1 MPARIR
7 PTRWLAALLVPIG
20 LTLALAAPAQ
30 AESGARPARAAR
42 PAHAAASNGIAWREL
57 TARQKTA
64 LAPLKEQWPTLS
76 AEHQRKWIALA
87 RNYHRLSPAEQA
99 TLQRR
104 MSDWAQLS
112 PSQRTRARLNFGEAR
127 RLPADEKRAQ
137 WEAYQALPEQ
147 ERERLAQDRPKPPVT
162 AAPALRPAPP
172 SAIARPLLPA
182 TRPADG
188 GTRDIRSSVPLNRH
202 TLLPLRTAP
211 DTVDRR

>member
-1 MPARIR
+1 MPVRIV

-20 LTLALAAPAQ
+20 LTLAMAAPAQ
-30 AESGARPARAAR
+30 AEGGARPARS
-42 PAHAAASNGIAWREL
+42 AHAAASNGIAWREL

-64 LAPLKEQWPTLS
+64 LAPLKEQWSTLGI
-76 AEHQRKWIALA
+76 EHQRKWIALA
-87 RNYHRLSPAEQA
+87 RNYHRLPPAEQA

-127 RLPADEKRAQ
+127 RLSADEKRAQ

-147 ERERLAQDRPKPPVT
+147 ERERLAKDRPKPPVT

-172 SAIARPLLPA
+172 SPIMRPLLPA

-188 GTRDIRSSVPLNRH
+188 ASRDIRAKVPLNRH
-202 TLLPLRTAP
+202 TLLPLPPADHR
-211 DTVDRR
+211 

>member
-1 MPARIR
+1 MPARIL

-30 AESGARPARAAR
+30 AENGARPARAAR

-172 SAIARPLLPA
+172 SAIARPLLP
-182 TRPADG
+182 TTPPADG
-188 GTRDIRSSVPLNRH
+188 SPRDIRSSVPLNRH

-211 DTVDRR
+211 DTLDRR